1 MVESSI
7 LVALRERANVQ
18 PNHTAFTFI
27 DYEKDWEGVSESLTW
42 AQLYRRSL
50 DLATH
55 LESRG
60 ATGDRAVILAP
71 QGLDYIVAFLGALDA
86 GFTAVPLSVPW
97 VGIHDER
104 VTAVLRDA
112 SPSAILTTS
121 AVVENILPYAQPS
134 EGNPAP
140 SIVEVDSLGP
150 APSTNGSG
158 ARRPGPADIAYL
170 QYTSGSTRAPT
181 GVMVSNSNLSTNWE
195 QILSG
200 IAPDNRMP
208 ASTVSWLPFYHD
220 MGLMMGFFAGILGG
234 WPTVIMDPVSFLQR
248 PARWMQLLARN
259 PQVFSAGP
267 NFAFELTAARTFD
280 ADMAGLDLGD
290 VAYIMSGAERVSPTT
305 IGRFTRRFAR
315 FNFPESVIRP
325 AYGLAEATLFVAA
338 GGSGRPDDFVHF
350 DRDELSA
357 GRALRTDSGTPL
369 VGYGT
374 AQSPVVRI
382 VDPGTATE
390 NPAGTVGEIWVR
402 GDNVSSGYWRRP
414 VETEQTFGATIATP
428 SPGTPEDRWL
438 RTGDLGFVSEGE
450 LFVVG
455 RLKDILI
462 VRGRNHYPDDI
473 EATVQEISGSRAA
486 AIAVMG
492 ESTEKLVVI
501 VEFKK
506 RGESEGE
513 AAEKLRTIKDKVASA
528 VSNSHGLRAE
538 DVVLVAPGSIPIT
551 TSGKVRRAT
560 CVQLYQSDG
569 FRRLGDVTQVK
580 TSPSQ

>member
-1 MVESSI
+1 MIESPI
-7 LVALRERANVQ
+7 LVALRERANLQ
-18 PNHTAFTFI
+18 ADHTAFTFI
-27 DYEKDWEGVSESLTW
+27 DYEQDWEGVSQSLTW

-50 DLATH
+50 NLAVDLDA
-55 LESRG
+55 RG
-60 ATGDRAVILAP
+60 STGDRAVILAP
-71 QGLDYIVAFLGALDA
+71 QGLDYIVAFLGALEA

-97 VGIHDER
+97 AGIHDER

-121 AVVENILPYAQPS
+121 AVVENVVPYAQPS
-134 EGNPAP
+134 AGNPIPA
-140 SIVEVDSLGP
+140 IVEVDALGP
-150 APSTNGSG
+150 GVSNGSG
-158 ARRPGPADIAYL
+158 ARRHSQADIAYL

-181 GVMVSNSNLSTNWE
+181 GVMVSNCNLAVNWE

-234 WPTVIMDPVSFLQR
+234 WPTVVMDPVSFLQR

-305 IGRFTRRFAR
+305 IGRFTQRFAR
-315 FNFPESVIRP
+315 FNLPESVIRP

-338 GGSGRPDDFVHF
+338 GGSGRPADFVHF

-357 GRALRTDSGTPL
+357 GHAVRTDSGTPL

-374 AQSPVVRI
+374 ARSPVVRI
-382 VDPGTATE
+382 VDPETASE
-390 NPAGTVGEIWVR
+390 NPAGTVGEIWVH

-414 VETEQTFGATIATP
+414 VETEKTFGATIVDP

-438 RTGDLGFVSEGE
+438 RTGDLGFVSDGE

-473 EATVQEISGSRAA
+473 ETTVQEISGSRAA
-486 AIAVMG
+486 AIAVSG
-492 ESTEKLVVI
+492 DSTEKLVVI

-506 RGESEGE
+506 RGESEE
-513 AAEKLRTIKDKVASA
+513 HVADKLRTIKDRVSSA
-528 VSNSHGLRAE
+528 VTSSHGLRAE

-551 TSGKVRRAT
+551 TSGKVRRAA
-560 CVQLYQSDG
+560 CVQLYQCDG
-569 FRRLGDVTQVK
+569 FQRLGV
-580 TSPSQ
+580 